1 MALKESSH
9 KFIDPVRYFKENDP
23 YYWEVD
29 NIPLKQLQE
38 NCLWLKDQ
46 IEIILGE
53 SGLGRSSFT
62 ELQPYTTGDNNIVK
76 VRKGR
81 FTARIN
87 DAYSLT
93 PLQKIEKLTTSSFD
107 ISKFTINPSGLTPN
121 ELINKLSDV
130 ISESS
135 YNLNGLIERTLS
147 WPTSKNV
154 ADSNVVGFEAY
165 DQFNTSPLPKFVTQ
179 DLGKWPLLQNL
190 PFLNEFLQRDDPATL
205 QQMSIEFCR
214 QFRGVARTAIVDVPE
229 DLEIEI
235 PDFDV
240 NDFGYYNESGQFILF
255 ENPSVRIDLLFI
267 YSKPVDS
274 DVTTIAS
281 FGGNNTAR
289 IITKPTLGLVRGA
302 GVLLSKNTN
311 IDGVE
316 SVNSLDGEGNSQILA
331 QIADSNIPTNGF
343 QDLNVHG
350 SFPSPDDLMNLAPL
364 ISEKLQQND
373 PRLIGQTIL
382 PVAYV
387 VVRNNQL
394 LSAEGVPVINTV
406 DVIDIRPFFRT
417 TELTYNERAGIAA
430 AVPSPSLANPVATK
444 FVVEENIKNIK
455 TYSDETFEKKGKFFT
470 HPKIIAA
477 GYILGGTTYGPEG
490 QLIQENSIHLTTLA
504 SSLPALPQ
512 WDKASRLGQG
522 SPTQFFDW
530 FDVTRAIENIGNIPK
545 YLDRNRSVLSMI
557 TFKKKIIVTNV
568 NQRFPGCVD
577 YFVKLNYFNCAPIT
591 GNGAHGHFDYDEG
604 IVNQV
609 VDHSVNGL
617 YAIKGPIK
625 SNGDIE
631 FTIMCVASIMG
642 FKSFNNGGLPINADR
657 LRRFFVLTN
666 FPTFSQSDSSIFS
679 ELDQI
684 NPINMSLYPSVSF
697 EVVGVNNA
705 RLKYNWVDDQNNP
718 INTIEAFGDLSEFAD
733 NALFPD

>member
-53 SGLGRSSFT
+53 EGLGRASFT

-93 PLQKIEKLTTSSFD
+93 PLQKIEKLTTSAFD
-107 ISKFTINPSGLTPN
+107 ISKFEINPSGLTPN
-121 ELINKLSDV
+121 ELINKLSDF

-179 DLGKWPLLQNL
+179 DLGKWPLFQNL
-190 PFLNEFLQRDDPATL
+190 PFLNEFSQGNDPVTL

-229 DLEIEI
+229 ELEIEI

-281 FGGNNTAR
+281 FGGNNTAK

-302 GVLLSKNTN
+302 GVFLSKNTS

-331 QIADSNIPTNGF
+331 QIADSNISTNGF

-387 VVRNNQL
+387 VVRSNQI
-394 LSAEGVPVINTV
+394 LSTEGVPVINAA

-455 TYSDETFEKKGKFFT
+455 TYSDNTFEKKGKFFS

-477 GYILGGTTYGPEG
+477 GYVLGGTTYGPEG
-490 QLIQENSIHLTTLA
+490 QLIQENSSDLIRLVG
-504 SSLPALPQ
+504 SELPASPQ

-522 SPTQFFDW
+522 NPDDFKSW
-530 FDVTRAIENIGNIPK
+530 FDISPVVTNIGNIPP
-545 YLDRNRSVLSMI
+545 YLDRNKSVLNMI

-568 NQRFPGCVD
+568 RERFPNCVD

-591 GNGAHGHFDYDEG
+591 GNGAHGHHDYDEG
-604 IVNQV
+604 IVNQI
-609 VDHSVNGL
+609 VDHCVNGL
-617 YAIKGPIK
+617 YAIKGPITP
-625 SNGDIE
+625 NGDIE
-631 FTIMCVASIMG
+631 FTIMCVASLMG
-642 FKSFNNGGLPINADR
+642 WSEWGQVGLPINSDK

-666 FPTFSQSDSSIFS
+666 RPTMLQGGDAIIANTPYIS
-679 ELDQI
+679 
-684 NPINMSLYPSVSF
+684 PVPMSLYPSVSF
-697 EVVGVNNA
+697 EVMGISNA
-705 RLKYNWVDDQNNP
+705 KLIYKWVDENNNP
-718 INTIEAFGDLSEFAD
+718 INTVEAFGDISSD
-733 NALFPD
+733 FPV